1 VEVGVAAG
9 VAADRVVHP
18 PALPQEVHKE
28 EAGEAGEVQEDPHN
42 YP

>member
-1 VEVGVAAG
+1 
-9 VAADRVVHP
+9 VVHP

-28 EAGEAGEVQEDPHN
+28 EVGEAGEVQEDPHN